1 MAQSTAMNMNE
12 PKDDPDQ
19 QMKVKNSGAMTILLG
34 KGNQVYYY
42 YGQLMP
48 ETISQDFKSTNF
60 KGIRELI
67 LEKKKSTPI
76 DDLMYIIK
84 SDDQSTFKNA
94 IDIHD
99 EMAISAV
106 PPRHYAEVA
115 MKKKKK
121 MLISET
127 EKANGIK

>member
-1 MAQSTAMNMNE
+1 MNMNE
-12 PKDDPDQ
+12 PKDDPNQ

-42 YGQLMP
+42 FGQLMP

-60 KGIRELI
+60 AGIRSLI

-84 SDDQSTFKNA
+84 SDQNSTFKNA
-94 IDIHD
+94 IDILD
-99 EMAISAV
+99 EMTISAV
-106 PPRHYAEVA
+106 PPGHYAEVD
-115 MKKKKK
+115 MVDVEK